1 MKKRLSDMY
10 PDNVRERAEFEYA
23 GIFAESAAM
32 SEDMRRLSLTL
43 TSARPMTQR
52 ELDRIKREL
61 LDYYMLDDV
70 VLTALE
76 EAPPCSDEETQK
88 LEGFSIKLSE
98 LFDKRC
104 PACRG
109 YLKDCTLSH
118 AQGVVTVVLAH
129 GGYLALCRS
138 GAGEQIAEIL
148 KEELQL
154 AVRIIF
160 DGTLKAGPENSVT
173 AARRQKSAAEP
184 GQQEEK
190 KNRPAVICGRS
201 FKDKPERIADIT
213 MDSGRVCLEGEILGV
228 ESRASRDGRSTR
240 IFFPVTDYTST
251 ITVKLFVM
259 DEKPDKLLARLT
271 AGTTIRVRGDARYDK
286 YDGEVSVTARDI
298 MEAER
303 ERRMDEA
310 PQKRV
315 ELHLHTNMSALDGIT
330 PVANYVERAASWG
343 HRAVAV
349 TDHGVIQAFPEAYA
363 AAKKHKIKVLYGIE
377 SYFVNDDGSAA
388 GEELPLTGEFVVFDV
403 ETTGLFS
410 SGDRLT
416 EIGAVRVREGKIVD
430 SFDTFV
436 DPERPIPAEITAL
449 TGITDS
455 MVKDAPKERD
465 AVLRFLQFAG
475 GAALVAHNA
484 RFDLSFIRAVAMRHG
499 FSCPVDAI
507 DTVALARRAL
517 PGLKNHKLDTVAN
530 YFSLEF
536 RHHRACDDAAVTGEI
551 LIKLMQMGAERG
563 AKCVSDL
570 DTVFGDREDIRRG
583 KTWHQ
588 IILVQTQAGLKN
600 LFKLI
605 SASNLRYFG
614 GKSPRIPK
622 SELSRRREGLIIG
635 SACEAGE
642 LFTAALEGKSDAELD
657 EIAAFYDYLEI
668 QPICNN
674 RFLVE
679 QGRVEDDE
687 ELRQLN
693 RRIVACGERCGKP
706 VVATCDAHFLDPHE
720 EQYRRILLAGQG
732 YQDAD
737 RPLPLYFRTT
747 EEMLEEFN
755 YLGEE
760 KANEVVV
767 TNPNLIA
774 DMCETVVPI
783 KDRMYPP
790 HIEGA
795 EENLRKFSY
804 ERAVEIYG
812 DPLPKVVADRLERE
826 LAPIIQNGFAVMY
839 MIARALVQKS
849 ESDGYLVGSRGS
861 VGSSLVAYLSGITEV
876 NSLPPHY
883 ICTKCKHT
891 EFDLSG
897 TYEAGCDMPDAVC
910 PVCGA
915 PCRKE
920 GFDIPFETF
929 LGFKGEKVPDIDLN
943 FSGVYQSRAH
953 QYTEEL
959 FGVGHVFRAGTIA
972 TVGDKNAYG
981 YVKRYLESHGEAK
994 PRPEE
999 NRLIAGFT
1007 NVKRTTGQHP
1017 GGVMIVPS
1025 DMEIEDFTPVQHP
1038 ADKSEKDIITTHFD
1052 YHAIH
1057 DNILKLDLLGH
1068 DDPTVLR
1075 MLGDLSGID
1084 VRSLPLTDPKVMSLF
1099 SSTKALEPL
1108 TADIGKTGAIALP
1121 EFGTRFV
1128 RGMLEETM
1136 PTTFGELV
1144 RISGLSHGT
1153 DVWLGN
1159 AETLIKEGTCT
1170 LRECI
1175 CIRDDIM
1182 LYLMRTGM
1190 PPEDSFNITERVR
1203 KGKGLTDKQEALMRS
1218 YKVPEW
1224 YITSCKKIA
1233 YMFPKAHAVAYV
1245 TSAMRIAWFKVY
1257 KPLVFYATYFTVRAD
1272 DFDAETMTGGRA
1284 KLEALIRSATKQDAT
1299 AKDEKT
1305 VTIAEVAME
1314 MYARGYEFLPVDV
1327 YRSAATEFTIEDGK
1341 LRAPLNALPGVG
1353 KNAALSIVKARETG
1367 EFLSKE
1373 ELCQR
1378 AGVSCAVA
1386 DALSRNGALGDMP
1399 ESAQI
1404 SFFL

>member
-10 PDNVRERAEFEYA
+10 PDSVRERAEFEYG
-23 GIFAESAAM
+23 GIFVEGAAM
-32 SEDMRRLSLTL
+32 SEDMRRLTLTL
-43 TSARPMTQR
+43 SAARPLTSR
-52 ELDRIKREL
+52 ELERIEQEL

-70 VLTALE
+70 EITAQE
-76 EAPPCSDEETQK
+76 EGRAPAGTAEQLAAFAPKLCERFDE
-88 LEGFSIKLSE
+88 
-98 LFDKRC
+98 RC
-104 PACRG
+104 PVCRG
-109 YLKDCTLSH
+109 YLKDCALSH
-118 AQGVVTVVLAH
+118 EDGVVTVALAH

-138 GAGEQIAEIL
+138 GAGEHISDIL
-148 KEELQL
+148 KEELGVAAQI
-154 AVRIIF
+154 VF
-160 DGTLKAGPENSVT
+160 DGVLKAGAENSVT
-173 AARRQKSAAEP
+173 AARREKLAQAPQNP
-184 GQQEEK
+184 GEK
-190 KNRPAVICGRS
+190 KRKSPVIFGNNT
-201 FKDKPERIADIT
+201 KDKPERIADIT

-251 ITVKLFVM
+251 VTVKLFVS
-259 DEKPDKLLARLT
+259 DEKPDKLLSRLT
-271 AGTTIRVRGDARYDK
+271 AGAYIRVRGDARYDK

-298 MEAER
+298 VEVER
-303 ERRMDEA
+303 EGRTDAA
-310 PQKRV
+310 PEKRV
-315 ELHLHTNMSALDGIT
+315 ELHLHTNMSALDAIT
-330 PVANYVERAASWG
+330 PAASYVERAASWG
-343 HRAVAV
+343 HNAIAI

-363 AAKKHKIKVLYGIE
+363 AAKKHNIKVLYGIE
-377 SYFVNDDGSAA
+377 SYFVSDDGGAA
-388 GEELPLTGEFVVFDV
+388 GEELPLDGEFVVFDV
-403 ETTGLFS
+403 ETTGLYS
-410 SGDRLT
+410 AGDRLT
-416 EIGAVRVREGKIVD
+416 EIGAVRVKAGKIVD

-436 DPERPIPAEITAL
+436 DPERPIPAEITGL
-449 TGITDS
+449 TGITDA
-455 MVKDAPKERD
+455 MVKGAPKEAE
-465 AVLRFLQFAG
+465 AVKAFLVFAG
-475 GAALVAHNA
+475 GAPLAAHNA
-484 RFDLSFIRAVAMRHG
+484 RFDLSFIRAVSLRHG
-499 FSCPVDAI
+499 FACPVDAI

-517 PGLKNHKLDTVAN
+517 PTLKNHKLDTVASH
-530 YFSLEF
+530 FSLEF

-551 LIKLMQMGAERG
+551 LLRLMQMGAERG
-563 AKCVSDL
+563 AQCVSDL
-570 DTVFGDREDIRRG
+570 DTVFGEREDIRRG
-583 KTWHQ
+583 KAWHQ
-588 IILVQTQAGLKN
+588 IILVKTQAGLKN
-600 LFKLI
+600 LFKLV

-622 SELSRRREGLIIG
+622 SELVRRREGLLVG

-679 QGRVEDDE
+679 QGRAEDDE
-687 ELRQLN
+687 ELRGLN
-693 RRIVACGERCGKP
+693 RRIVACGERTGKP

-732 YQDAD
+732 YADAD

-747 EEMLEEFN
+747 EEMLEEFA

-760 KANEVVV
+760 KAREVVI

-774 DMCETVVPI
+774 GLCETVIPI

-790 HIEGA
+790 NIEGA

-804 ERAVEIYG
+804 ERAAEIYG

-826 LAPIIQNGFAVMY
+826 LTPIINNGFAVMY
-839 MIARALVQKS
+839 MTARALVQKS

-861 VGSSLVAYLSGITEV
+861 VGSSLVAYFAGITEV

-883 ICTKCKHT
+883 ICTECRHT
-891 EFDLSG
+891 EFDLTG
-897 TYEAGCDMPDAVC
+897 IYEAGCDMPDAVC

-1075 MLGDLSGID
+1075 MLGDLTGID
-1084 VRSLPLTDPKVMSLF
+1084 VRTLPLMDPKVMSLF
-1099 SSTKALEPL
+1099 SSTEALEPL
-1108 TADIGKTGAIALP
+1108 TGDIGKTGAIALP
-1121 EFGTRFV
+1121 EFGTHFV
-1128 RGMLEETM
+1128 RGMLEETR

-1159 AETLIKEGTCT
+1159 AETLIKDGTCT

-1203 KGKGLTDKQEALMRS
+1203 KGKGLTDKQEALMRT
-1218 YKVPEW
+1218 YKVPQW
-1224 YITSCKKIA
+1224 YIESCKKIA

-1257 KPLVFYATYFTVRAD
+1257 RPLEFYATYFTVRAD

-1284 KLEALIRSATKQDAT
+1284 KLEALIRSTAKQEAT

-1305 VTIAEVAME
+1305 ATIAEVALE
-1314 MYARGYEFLPVDV
+1314 MAARGFEFLPVDV
-1327 YRSAATEFTIEDGK
+1327 YRSAATDFTIEDGK

-1353 KNAALSIVKARETG
+1353 KNAALAIVKAREPG
-1367 EFLSKE
+1367 EFLSRE

-1378 AGVSCAVA
+1378 AGVSVAVA
-1386 DALSRNGALGDMP
+1386 DTLSRNGALGDMP